1 MSDNRP
7 KILFITPQPY
17 FQWRGSPIR
26 VSFNMLALSESG
38 YEVDLLCLP
47 FGEEHQTP
55 HVRVLRVGTIFGLR
69 DIPIGPSIWKAFFS
83 IKLWWRARQLVR
95 ENSYAFI
102 HVVEDAGWLGVWLAR
117 RTGAKLIFEK
127 HSDPASYRKGSLR
140 NAVMWLY
147 GVLEAFVIRRAD
159 AVIGTGPGL
168 VAQARHLAP
177 QTPAHHIFD
186 IASSLKEPDL
196 ERVAARRADLQRSPD
211 EVLIMYV
218 GSFAVY
224 QGIDLIFGAIPM
236 VCADTPQAR
245 FVIIGGSSEEIATRR
260 EALGRAADAVTFAG
274 KIHPDQLPDYLAA
287 ADVLLSTRISGNNT
301 PLKLLDY
308 LKAGRSILA
317 VDSEANRLILDE
329 KLALFTAPTV
339 PGVAEGIRRLVR
351 EPVLRDQLASA
362 GRALIDAHY
371 NYAGFKQ
378 RLADV
383 YRTLT
388 A

>member
-1 MSDNRP
+1 
-7 KILFITPQPY
+7 
-17 FQWRGSPIR
+17 
-26 VSFNMLALSESG
+26 
-38 YEVDLLCLP
+38 
-47 FGEEHQTP
+47 
-55 HVRVLRVGTIFGLR
+55 
-69 DIPIGPSIWKAFFS
+69 
-83 IKLWWRARQLVR
+83 
-95 ENSYAFI
+95 
-102 HVVEDAGWLGVWLAR
+102 
-117 RTGAKLIFEK
+117 
-127 HSDPASYRKGSLR
+127 
-140 NAVMWLY
+140 
-147 GVLEAFVIRRAD
+147 
-159 AVIGTGPGL
+159 
-168 VAQARHLAP
+168 
-177 QTPAHHIFD
+177 
-186 IASSLKEPDL
+186 
-196 ERVAARRADLQRSPD
+196 
-211 EVLIMYV
+211 MYV

-224 QGIDLIFGAIPM
+224 QGIDLIFGAIPL

-274 KIHPDQLPDYLAA
+274 MIHPDQLPDYLAA

-362 GRALIDAHY
+362 GRALIDEHY